1 MVKTYREF
9 LELLE
14 NASGNGEATRNYYK
28 ALEEAGNEVLQIL
41 RNEESTVDVAFEHIR
56 DVTMLVTK
64 IDPSLVKKCHSIV
77 AEIARKYNVS
87 IPYLFSQEPYWNKEF
102 HLLEVI
108 EAANGANHSQDSITV
123 MNKPNSQYS
132 ITDKPNSQY
141 DLLQHGKV
149 IVPNVTWLNLG
160 QLIKELEKKR
170 IIYSEEK
177 KSYFGAKKIGLL

>member
-14 NASGNGEATRNYYK
+14 NASGNDEATRNYYK

-41 RNEESTVDVAFEHIR
+41 RNEESTVDVAFEHMG

-77 AEIARKYNVS
+77 AEIARKHNVS

-123 MNKPNSQYS
+123 MNKPNSQY
-132 ITDKPNSQY
+132 

-149 IVPNVTWLNLG
+149 IVPNVTGLNLK
-160 QLIKELEKKR
+160 QLIEELEKKR
-170 IIYSEEK
+170 IIYSDEK
-177 KSYFGAKKIGLL
+177 KSYFSAKKIGLL

>member
-14 NASGNGEATRNYYK
+14 NASGNDEATRNYYK

-41 RNEESTVDVAFEHIR
+41 RNEESTVDVAFEHMG

-64 IDPSLVKKCHSIV
+64 IDPLLVKKCHSIV
-77 AEIARKYNVS
+77 AEIARKHNVS

-108 EAANGANHSQDSITV
+108 EAANGANHSQDSITI
-123 MNKPNSQYS
+123 MN
-132 ITDKPNSQY
+132 KPNSQY

-149 IVPNVTWLNLG
+149 IVPNVTRLNLK

-170 IIYSEEK
+170 IIYSDEK
-177 KSYFGAKKIGLL
+177 KSYFSAKKIGLL

>member
-56 DVTMLVTK
+56 DVTMLVAK

-123 MNKPNSQYS
+123 MNKPNSQY
-132 ITDKPNSQY
+132 

-149 IVPNVTWLNLG
+149 IVPNVTRLNLG

>member
-14 NASGNGEATRNYYK
+14 NASGNDEATRNYYK

-41 RNEESTVDVAFEHIR
+41 RNEESTVDVAFEHMG
-56 DVTMLVTK
+56 DVTTLVTK
-64 IDPSLVKKCHSIV
+64 IDPSLAKKCHHVTWKISH
-77 AEIARKYNVS
+77 EKYKLI
-87 IPYLFSQEPYWNKEF
+87 IPYLFSQEPYWENEF

-108 EAANGANHSQDSITV
+108 EAANGAHSSKDSITI
-123 MNKPNSQYS
+123 MNKPNSQY
-132 ITDKPNSQY
+132 
-141 DLLQHGKV
+141 DLCQGGKV
-149 IVPNVTWLNLG
+149 IIPNVTSLNLG
-160 QLIKELEKKR
+160 QLIQELEKKR